1 MVVHWHVTCL
11 FFLGFQLCEVSF
23 SECEVSFLECAE
35 NIVLGFSYSM
45 ISVIQSTKGLK
56 KIQCLAFSQEQTS
69 AYIDFEKLQDAISVL
84 CVDLERSN
92 G

>member
-1 MVVHWHVTCL
+1 MCREH
-11 FFLGFQLCEVSF
+11 
-23 SECEVSFLECAE
+23 CA
-35 NIVLGFSYSM
+35 GFSYSM